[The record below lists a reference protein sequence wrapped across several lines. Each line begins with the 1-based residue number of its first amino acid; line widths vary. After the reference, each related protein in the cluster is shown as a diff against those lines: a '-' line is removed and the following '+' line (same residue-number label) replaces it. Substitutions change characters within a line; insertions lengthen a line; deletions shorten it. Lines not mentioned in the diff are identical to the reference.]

1 MGLDQY
7 HSCWPNKSVK
17 LDDCP
22 YIWKNFSQLNY
33 ITAFLEDSPGIAI
46 FNFAKLGFV
55 LPPADYYMR
64 PLAVAM
70 HKHNGWYRGSAKAS
84 CVGGLNPTDFQAK
97 FIKDFVHNMGKAYP
111 YFLFSW
117 FTSIGHDDFNGLK
130 VQKITALPFI
140 TYLTSFND
148 NESNPILDC

>member
-1 MGLDQY
+1 MELY
-7 HSCWPNKSVK
+7 NYTSCWANKSVK

-22 YIWKNFSQLNY
+22 YIWKNYSDLNY

-46 FNFAKLGFV
+46 FNYAKLGFV

-64 PLAVAM
+64 PLTVAM
-70 HKHNGWYRGSAKAS
+70 HKYNGWPRGSGRAS
-84 CVGGLNPTDFQAK
+84 CVGGVSPTEYQAN
-97 FIKDFVHNMGKAYP
+97 FMKDFVQNMGKSYP

-130 VQKITALPFI
+130 VSL
-140 TYLTSFND
+140 
-148 NESNPILDC
+148 